1 MDFTNAI
8 KIILRDIEEARSL
21 LNEAANASHI
31 TEIELAKARLHS
43 AAEMLLLVPRL
54 AEKNG
59 KTEEPEPEKK
69 ILKQETSIQAPPAEP
84 ARDTVPD
91 HATAEK
97 PEVTAIPA
105 GIVSAPSE
113 SKTEPVKE
121 MMDQKTV
128 QEDILQI
135 KEEHKDT
142 PPSAQQIFADKFGT
156 DTAVLGEQ
164 ITAKPDK
171 DVLTSLSNKP
181 VEDITT
187 AIGIN
192 DRFFFTRELFGGKQE
207 EYYKT
212 ISQLNKAAGFD
223 EAMDIL
229 DRGVIGNPDVLAYT
243 AFTDILKRK
252 FPGK

>member
-21 LNEAANASHI
+21 LNEAGNISHI

-54 AEKNG
+54 AEKDG
-59 KTEEPEPEKK
+59 KTEPPAPEKQV
-69 ILKQETSIQAPPAEP
+69 LKPAEI
-84 ARDTVPD
+84 
-91 HATAEK
+91 ATA
-97 PEVTAIPA
+97 PA
-105 GIVSAPSE
+105 E
-113 SKTEPVKE
+113 SKPEPVKE
-121 MMDQKTV
+121 VMEVREEIGIRENIPQV
-128 QEDILQI
+128 
-135 KEEHKDT
+135 KEEQKDASL
-142 PPSAQQIFADKFGT
+142 SAQQIFADKFGK
-156 DTAVLGEQ
+156 DAVLGEQ

-171 DVLTSLSNKP
+171 DVLTSLSSQP